1 MASLHPLRSRRLG
14 VLVALLLVP
23 TLAARAQAPARL
35 DPARLVPH
43 IYSLAAVANGQRVGW
58 WRYEITRLADGWR
71 YEDRTQLGARL
82 DQRTTILL
90 DGEGRIRSV
99 EQRARMGEDS
109 LTADA
114 AWTDTRVTG
123 ESRTPG
129 PTPHRTFDLPITPAT
144 IDDNFLAA
152 VLPTLD
158 WAVGDTLVLEVMST
172 GQGTVTPMALT
183 VERGDTIEV
192 DGRAVPVWVGTMTGG
207 PLPVQYVVS
216 RDRPR
221 RVHRIA
227 PIGSPLAFERVAG

>member
-1 MASLHPLRSRRLG
+1 MNIFVGRLTHAITDLHLE
-14 VLVALLLVP
+14 LLFGHFGQVDK
-23 TLAARAQAPARL
+23 ARI
-35 DPARLVPH
+35 V
-43 IYSLAAVANGQRVGW
+43 
-58 WRYEITRLADGWR
+58 
-71 YEDRTQLGARL
+71 
-82 DQRTTILL
+82 
-90 DGEGRIRSV
+90 
-99 EQRARMGEDS
+99 
-109 LTADA
+109 
-114 AWTDTRVTG
+114 TDRVTG